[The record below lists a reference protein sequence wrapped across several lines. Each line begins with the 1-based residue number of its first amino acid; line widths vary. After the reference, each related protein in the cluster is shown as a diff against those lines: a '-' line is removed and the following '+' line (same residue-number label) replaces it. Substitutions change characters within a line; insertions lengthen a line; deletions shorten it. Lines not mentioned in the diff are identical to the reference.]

1 MSAQQAY
8 GLHGEM
14 DASGFG
20 RELRDVHLSETA
32 HDLANLLQ
40 ILGSSLNLM
49 KREID
54 QPDSVRARLASA
66 MVGVTL
72 CMSLSRT
79 MFSAEPAQAEG
90 RVSLQSVIDSG
101 RPLFEMAAGPDVKVE
116 ILCPPAPLW
125 VEVDRSRLERA
136 LLNLIVNAA
145 QAVSGRGL
153 IRIECRVEDG
163 RILLSVEDDG
173 PGFTPRSSA
182 CGLDRRFSTKP
193 QGSGLG
199 LASVNSLMTSVG
211 GRVVLSTSDLGGA
224 CVRLV
229 FPRPANAGVRAMD

>member
-1 MSAQQAY
+1 MSAQQVY
-8 GLHGEM
+8 GFDGEM

-20 RELRDVHLSETA
+20 RAVRDAHLSETA

-40 ILGSSLNLM
+40 VLGSSLNLM

-72 CMSLSRT
+72 CMSLSRM
-79 MFSAEPAQAEG
+79 MFSAEPAPVTG
-90 RVSLQSVIDSG
+90 RVRLQSVIDSG
-101 RPLFEMAAGPDVKVE
+101 RPLFELAAGPDVEVE
-116 ILCPPAPLW
+116 ILCPLTPLW
-125 VEVDRSRLERA
+125 VEVDQSRLERA

-145 QAVSGRGL
+145 QAVSARDL

-163 RILLSVEDDG
+163 RIILSVEDDG
-173 PGFTPRSSA
+173 PGFTPQSAA

-211 GRVVLSTSDLGGA
+211 GSVVLSGSELGGA

-229 FPRPANAGVRAMD
+229 FPRAANAGARAMD